1 MSSKTARRLT
11 TSLALLILGDPIAHA
26 QMGGMGQPG
35 GGMPNA
41 PMGQQPKDEGPAQ
54 QAPEEPGQPSDL
66 EPIGGYADQNRRR
79 AQLFE
84 IDGYFRLRTDYMHNF
99 NLGQGYTN
107 QSDPTGASPSA
118 GGRALAASGRPW
130 GSTRA
135 GASGG

>member
-1 MSSKTARRLT
+1 MSSRNARRLSA
-11 TSLALLILGDPIAHA
+11 TSLILLMLSAPGAHA
-26 QMGGMGQPG
+26 QYGMGGMGQPG

-99 NLGQGYTN
+99 NLGQGYSNQIDTN
-107 QSDPTGASPSA
+107 G
-118 GGRALAASGRPW
+118 L
-130 GSTRA
+130 
-135 GASGG
+135 